1 MEKTLFLS
9 DLDGTLLTPE
19 AKLSPFTAD
28 TVNRFVEGG
37 GFFSYATARSGES
50 AQTVTQGLRVRLPVI
65 THNGAY
71 IVDRDTNE
79 TLYKTVFSREQ
90 AEEVLSTFFAGDMC
104 PITYAVIEERHRF
117 SYVKALSSRAQM
129 GFVESRYHS
138 PRRREVQE
146 KTELFDGEVFY
157 FTCIDEEEKLKPVFE
172 VLKEKYRCEFAR
184 DIYSGE
190 MWLEIMKKDATKAHA
205 ALVLKEMLGCD
216 KLVCFGD
223 QANDTPMFEVADESY
238 AVLNASESLK
248 KIATGIIDS
257 NREDGVAKWICKNI
271 FKK

>member
-1 MEKTLFLS
+1 MGKTLYLS
-9 DLDGTLLTPE
+9 DLDGTLLTP
-19 AKLSPFTAD
+19 AVRLSAFTAE

-37 GFFSYATARSGES
+37 GYFSYATARSGES
-50 AQTVTQGLRVRLPVI
+50 SKTITEGLRVRLPVI

-79 TLYKTVFSREQ
+79 TLYKTVFSREET
-90 AEEVLSTFFAGDMC
+90 EEVLSTFFTADLC
-104 PITYAVIEERHRF
+104 PITYAIIEGRHRF
-117 SYVKALSSRAQM
+117 SYVESLSSRAQM
-129 GFVESRYHS
+129 EFLESKYHS
-138 PRRREVQE
+138 PRRREVQKE
-146 KTELFDGEVFY
+146 TELFDGEVFY
-157 FTCIDEEEKLKPVFE
+157 FTCIDEEEKLRPVFE
-172 VLKEKYRCEFAR
+172 LLKKKYRCEFAR

-248 KIATGIIDS
+248 KMATGIIDS